1 MNDTIRVCLIGCGRA
16 GMIHARSYMGGIKG
30 AEQAAL
36 CEPAEEG
43 LKAASETTGVSKIY
57 QNWQDVM
64 KDPEIDAVI
73 VVTPTQFHH
82 DIVIAAANAGKHVF
96 CEKPMASD

>member
-30 AEQAAL
+30 AELAAL
-36 CEPAEEG
+36 CDPAEEG

-82 DIVIAAANAGKHVF
+82 DIVIASRKCRKTCLLRKTYGIR
-96 CEKPMASD
+96 